1 MFNQINM
8 MLCKSRNCLCTP
20 TILQEEEVFNISTK
34 VNDNDKKLLQ
44 WHPAFYAG
52 LQIEF
57 REEADKLIFE
67 REHNLST
74 KPMQI
79 DVLIIKK
86 CSNDVIHKNIG
97 RIFRRYNII
106 EYKSPTDYLSID
118 DFYKVYGYTCFYKS
132 DSKLVDDI
140 KITDMTITFVC
151 KRYPEKLV
159 NHLTKTRGL
168 GIEKMGAGIYYIC
181 KEVIPIQL
189 LITSE
194 LSDDENLWLGSMRD
208 DIQSLA
214 TIEKLSVEYSVHEQ
228 DDLYK
233 SMMNIIIR
241 ANIDIFKEAN
251 NMCEALRE
259 LFADELEEKMNKG
272 IEIGRS
278 EGMEIGYE
286 QGQLDGIRCMI
297 ESSKECG
304 GSWEKVFELV
314 KEKFSSTNEEAEEY
328 MKLYW

>member
-1 MFNQINM
+1 MAFYTS
-8 MLCKSRNCLCTP
+8 KYS
-20 TILQEEEVFNISTK
+20 EKEVFYISTK
-34 VNDNDKKLLQ
+34 VNKNDKKLLQ

-52 LQIEF
+52 IQIEF

-86 CSNDVIHKNIG
+86 RTDDVIHKNIG
-97 RIFRRYNII
+97 QIFRKYNII

-132 DSKLVDDI
+132 DSKSIDDI
-140 KITDMTITFVC
+140 KITDVTVTFVC
-151 KRYPEKLV
+151 KVFPEKLA
-159 NHLTKTRGL
+159 NHLREVRGL
-168 GIEKMGAGIYYIC
+168 GIEKMGAGVYYIT
-181 KEVIPIQL
+181 KDIVPIQL

-194 LSDDENLWLGSMRD
+194 LSEDENLWLGSLTD
-208 DIQSLA
+208 DIQSVK
-214 TIEKLSVEYSVHEQ
+214 TVEKLSMEYGAHEQ
-228 DDLYK
+228 DELYK

-241 ANIDIFKEAN
+241 ANKDKFEEVSG
-251 NMCEALRE
+251 MCEALRE
-259 LFADELEEKMNKG
+259 LFADELESNLNKG

-278 EGMEIGYE
+278 EG
-286 QGQLDGIRCMI
+286 IRCMI
-297 ESSKECG
+297 ESSKELG
-304 GSWEKVFELV
+304 GSWEKVYELV